1 MVDRVSALAGF
12 YRTGKFGI
20 LGEGETVGVKVEEV
34 RDLVLHQIAVWPESI
49 ESVGKQAAKAA
60 GCKSAPEPGKAEAGK
75 KAAMLRIEPLKWWL
89 VGSVAEALDAEQGA
103 ILDISHSRTW
113 IRISGDEATNY
124 LNRHLS
130 LDLRE
135 ESFPIGSVASTVTH
149 HVGVTLWRSKQ
160 GYELFIP
167 RGFALSIWEGM
178 FESAMQFGVEV
189 V

>member
-20 LGEGETVGVKVEEV
+20 LGEGEYAGIRIEEV
-34 RDLVLHQIAVWPESI
+34 RDLVLHQVATWPDSL
-49 ESVGKQAAKAA
+49 ESVGKKVAKTA
-60 GCKSAPEPGKAEAGK
+60 GCKSAPGPCQAEAGK
-75 KAAMLRIEPLKWWL
+75 ETAMLRIEPLKWWL
-89 VGSVAEALDAEQGA
+89 VGGEAEALDAEQGA
-103 ILDISHSRTW
+103 TLDISHSRTQ
-113 IRISGDEATNY
+113 IRISGDEAVNY

-135 ESFPIGSVASTVTH
+135 DSFPVGSVASTVIH
-149 HVGVTLWRSKQ
+149 HVGVTLWRSEQ